1 MSQCI
6 VFCRTNVDCNA
17 LEEYLN
23 SYSAGGGRQGFRGK
37 VESGK
42 ENKYSCC
49 VLAGELGRLWCV
61 YWLSDIVTVDL
72 LSQGCGP
79 WTSAGLAYRR

>member
-23 SYSAGGGRQGFRGK
+23 AYSGGGQTRQFRGK

-49 VLAGELGRLWCV
+49 VMAG
-61 YWLSDIVTVDL
+61 TVL
-72 LSQGCGP
+72 CSE
-79 WTSAGLAYRR
+79 

>member
-17 LEEYLN
+17 LEDYLN
-23 SYSAGGGRQGFRGK
+23 QYSGGGGQKRQFRGK

-49 VLAGELGRLWCV
+49 VMAGEWRVVSVVDCDDGWVRAMIRLDWNV
-61 YWLSDIVTVDL
+61 
-72 LSQGCGP
+72 
-79 WTSAGLAYRR
+79 

>member
-23 SYSAGGGRQGFRGK
+23 SYSAGGRKQGFRGK

-49 VLAGELGRLWCV
+49 VLAGERGRSSVC
-61 YWLSDIVTVDL
+61 IVVV
-72 LSQGCGP
+72 GYCYG
-79 WTSAGLAYRR
+79 WTSCHRDAVHGRAQG